1 MKKNGIKSW
10 SIEDERRAYSS
21 RNPYHK
27 GINNLENIQKV
38 ISYRILDIIKKLKVH
53 AQILVIHCTEYED
66 LFSEKYF
73 DKKECTIEIIR
84 NHNIN
89 EFVNNFENIIQR
101 NKYDLILFELP
112 VGLKRPNP
120 DDLIHNLIQSKLS
133 KFGVA
138 LNVSTQISFGKR
150 IYDKY
155 PNSLRH
161 RQNILGNIWRYAS
174 VNFSLYEFFKYSKN
188 IEEHPLKN
196 RSDLNIE
203 CTDFTKFIL
212 GNEKYKDIKIYT
224 AMPSDFFD
232 ASNTIQQNII
242 RDKNKNKE
250 FKQLHSLWIN
260 KYRCDLTKSNP
271 KRELVKKELKKIEN
285 GIFIPTIPSSSN
297 KVEIDSKNLKSW
309 AYWMVVLDPTK
320 INNEY
325 AMSYLNSKLGKEQL
339 MSHAIGSTIKH
350 INSDALS
357 KIGIVFKTLVAQK
370 KITETKKKLEDF
382 VNASVG
388 LLSDLEE
395 KGEDFDFNPENILKK
410 MPDYELNTLINLDE
424 SEFLERK
431 ETLRKDTKK
440 KEFQNYITEACLK
453 TIVAFL
459 NSKGGKL
466 IVGQKDDKV
475 ISGIEEDNFKNN
487 DDWSK
492 FFKDKVKTHIGL
504 TFMQTNIDFKFYKK
518 NEKTI
523 AVINCK
529 KLEKGKQAYLN
540 DQDLYVRVGPSS
552 EKLSAK
558 QALELFNKKNK
569 KN

>member
-1 MKKNGIKSW
+1 VKKDGIKSW
-10 SIEDERRAYSS
+10 NIEDERRAYSS

-38 ISYRILDIIKKLKVH
+38 ISYRISDIIKKLKVH

-89 EFVNNFENIIQR
+89 ELVNNYENIIQR
-101 NKYDLILFELP
+101 NKYDIILFELP

-138 LNVSTQISFGKR
+138 LNVSTQNSFGKR

-440 KEFQNYITEACLK
+440 KVFQNYITEACLK

-558 QALELFNKKNK
+558 QALELFNKKNN

>member
-1 MKKNGIKSW
+1 MKKDEIKSW
-10 SIEDERRAYSS
+10 NIEDERRAYSS

-38 ISYRILDIIKKLKVH
+38 ISYRISDIIKKLKVH

-89 EFVNNFENIIQR
+89 ELVNNYENIIQR
-101 NKYDLILFELP
+101 NKYDIILFELP

-297 KVEIDSKNLKSW
+297 KVEINSKNLKSW
-309 AYWMVVLDPTK
+309 VYWMVVLDPTK

-424 SEFLERK
+424 LEFLERK

-440 KEFQNYITEACLK
+440 KNFK
-453 TIVAFL
+453 TILLKHV
-459 NSKGGKL
+459 
-466 IVGQKDDKV
+466 
-475 ISGIEEDNFKNN
+475 
-487 DDWSK
+487 
-492 FFKDKVKTHIGL
+492 
-504 TFMQTNIDFKFYKK
+504 
-518 NEKTI
+518 
-523 AVINCK
+523 
-529 KLEKGKQAYLN
+529 
-540 DQDLYVRVGPSS
+540 
-552 EKLSAK
+552 
-558 QALELFNKKNK
+558 
-569 KN
+569 

>member
-1 MKKNGIKSW
+1 MKKDEIKSW
-10 SIEDERRAYSS
+10 NIEDERRAHSS

-38 ISYRILDIIKKLKVH
+38 ISYRISDIIKKLKVH

-89 EFVNNFENIIQR
+89 ELVNNYENIIQR
-101 NKYDLILFELP
+101 NKYDIILFELP

-161 RQNILGNIWRYAS
+161 RQNILGNIWRFAS

>member
-1 MKKNGIKSW
+1 MKNDGIKSW
-10 SIEDERRAYSS
+10 NVEDERRAHSY
-21 RNPYHK
+21 RNPYHR

-120 DDLIHNLIQSKLS
+120 DDLIHDFIQSKLS

-161 RQNILGNIWRYAS
+161 RQSILGNIWQYAS
-174 VNFSLYEFFKYSKN
+174 VIFSLYEFLKYSKN

-196 RSDLNIE
+196 GSNLNIE
-203 CTDFTKFIL
+203 CADFTKFIS
-212 GNEKYKDIKIYT
+212 GDEKYNDIKIHT

-242 RDKNKNKE
+242 REKNKNKE

-285 GIFIPTIPSSSN
+285 GIFIPTIPSSTN

-339 MSHAIGSTIKH
+339 MSHATGSTIKH

-357 KIGIVFKTLVAQK
+357 KIGIVFKTLAAQK
-370 KITETKKKLEDF
+370 KIAETKKKLEDF

-410 MPDYELNTLINLDE
+410 MPDYEFNTLINLDE

-475 ISGIEEDNFKNN
+475 ISGIEEDNFKTN

>member
-1 MKKNGIKSW
+1 MKKDEIKSW
-10 SIEDERRAYSS
+10 NIEDERRAYSS

-38 ISYRILDIIKKLKVH
+38 ISYRISDIIKKLKVH

-89 EFVNNFENIIQR
+89 ELVNNCENIIQR
-101 NKYDLILFELP
+101 NKYDIILFELP

>member
-73 DKKECTIEIIR
+73 DKKECTTEIIR

-89 EFVNNFENIIQR
+89 EFVNNYENIIQR
-101 NKYDLILFELP
+101 NKYDIIFFELP

-120 DDLIHNLIQSKLS
+120 DDLIHDFIQSKLS

-242 RDKNKNKE
+242 REKNKNKE

-285 GIFIPTIPSSSN
+285 GIFIPTIPSSTN

-339 MSHAIGSTIKH
+339 MSHATGSTIKH

-357 KIGIVFKTLVAQK
+357 KIGIVFKTLAAQK
-370 KITETKKKLEDF
+370 KIAETKKKLEDF

-410 MPDYELNTLINLDE
+410 MPDYEFNTLINLDE

>member
-1 MKKNGIKSW
+1 VINDKIKSW
-10 SIEDERRAYSS
+10 NLEDERRAYSHI
-21 RNPYHK
+21 NPYRREIK
-27 GINNLENIQKV
+27 NLENIQKV
-38 ISYRILDIIKKLKVH
+38 ISYRILEIIKKLKTH

-73 DKKECTIEIIR
+73 DKKDCTIEIVR

-89 EFVNNFENIIQR
+89 EFSKNYENIIQR
-101 NKYDLILFELP
+101 NKYDIIFFELP
-112 VGLKRPNP
+112 VGLKKPNP
-120 DDLIHNLIQSKLS
+120 DDLIHYFIQSKLS

-138 LNVSTQISFGKR
+138 LNVSAQVSFSKR
-150 IYDKY
+150 ISEKY
-155 PNSLRH
+155 PSSLRY
-161 RQNILGNIWRYAS
+161 RQNILGNIWSYAA
-174 VNFSLYEFFKYSKN
+174 VNFSLYEFLKYSKN
-188 IEEHPLKN
+188 IEEHPLKE
-196 RSDLNIE
+196 RSNLTIE
-203 CTDFTKFIL
+203 CTDLTKFIS
-212 GNEKYKDIKIYT
+212 GDEKYNDIKIYT
-224 AMPSDFFD
+224 STPSDFFD

-250 FKQLHSLWIN
+250 FKQLHSLWIK

-271 KRELVKKELKKIEN
+271 KREIVKKELKKIEN
-285 GIFIPTIPSSSN
+285 GIFIPSIPSNTN
-297 KVEIDSKNLKSW
+297 KVEIDANNLKPWS
-309 AYWMVVLDPTK
+309 YWLVVLDPTK

-325 AMSYLNSKLGKEQL
+325 AMSYLNSKLGKQQL
-339 MSHAIGSTIKH
+339 MSHATGSTIKH

-395 KGEDFDFNPENILKK
+395 KGEDFDFNPENFLKK

-466 IVGQKDDKV
+466 IIGQKDDKV

-523 AVINCK
+523 AVVNCK
-529 KLEKGKQAYLN
+529 KLENGRQAYLN